1 MLMLIL
7 GSALQAQSFSFRCFV
22 GSNDYEAN
30 YGFWLVTPDD
40 MYDAFKQDVL
50 EYNESNDNNI
60 TLPTK
65 PYPLIEMVSTNDW
78 TKPENVAAY
87 TWACDTTPEVKINSG
102 WWNNTETTFELKM
115 LVMYH
120 EFGHAILNLQHNC
133 NEGDIMVSPGLA
145 AEDPNCNGT
154 NPGTDL
160 ASFLT
165 AKNNMIAGINQ
176 IAYNCYGG
184 KGNKEII
191 D

>member
-7 GSALQAQSFSFRCFV
+7 GSALQAQDFRFNCFV
-22 GSNDYEAN
+22 GGNDYETN
-30 YGFWLVTPDD
+30 YGFSLVTPDD
-40 MYDAFKQDVL
+40 MYAAFEQDVL
-50 EYNESNDNNI
+50 EYNEGNINDI
-60 TLPTK
+60 TLPAK
-65 PYPLIEMVSTNDW
+65 PYPHIQIVPADSWE
-78 TKPENVAAY
+78 KAENVAAY
-87 TWACDTTPEVKINSG
+87 TWYCSNTPNVRINGG

-120 EFGHAILNLQHNC
+120 EFGHAILNLEHTC
-133 NEGDIMVSPGLA
+133 NEGDIMVSPGLT
-145 AEDPNCNGT
+145 AEDPDCNGT

-165 AKNNMIAGINQ
+165 AKDKMIAGINQ
-176 IAYNCYGG
+176 IAYACYSG